1 MANEDSEYTTESDT
15 SSEDEAQIG
24 PLSQSTVQGIG
35 LESFGVFRNFLEFF
49 GNFLN
54 LFDNL

>member
-35 LESFGVFRNFLEFF
+35 LESFGNFLKFSDFF
-49 GNFLN
+49 GNLFEN
-54 LFDNL
+54 LKK